1 MLKMV
6 LRRIKMYINEIYRA
20 VCGESGLIGLP
31 CLIIRMQG
39 CNLNCN
45 YCDTDYAQEV
55 RDEAVVDMEVA
66 INKIESELKLL
77 PNKIKYVIPC
87 CTSW

>member
-1 MLKMV
+1 
-6 LRRIKMYINEIYRA
+6 MYVNEIYRA

-45 YCDTDYAQEV
+45 YCDTEYA
-55 RDEAVVDMEVA
+55 RNISDDTVVDVED
-66 INKIESELKLL
+66 IIPKIESELKLL
-77 PNKIKYVIPC
+77 PSKIKYVMFTGGEPL
-87 CTSW
+87 